1 MKRFILFLFLISP
14 FLSFGQDTL
23 NAMFYNLYRF
33 PTSPPANRE
42 YLLRSIVD
50 AARPDLLM
58 ACELVN
64 EQGADHVVNISF
76 GDMPDSFARATF
88 VNSPDS
94 ADPLQQMV
102 FYNTRKLILV
112 RQEAL
117 LTYVRHINHYTF
129 VLHTPDVATD
139 SVFLDVFVTHLKSST
154 GAGNEHLRLEMVDT
168 FVKALTHIPSDHH
181 VLFAG
186 DFNFYTSE
194 EPGYQKI
201 LDSSNAVRMVDP
213 INRPGH
219 WNNNPEFSD
228 IHSQATRI
236 TAAGFGIGGASGG
249 MDDRFDFIMMSENSR
264 TDPQCH
270 YIPGSYKVFGNN
282 GDCFNKRIDDLNSY
296 GPYSLSIR
304 QILYNMSDH
313 APVIMKFKT
322 DKRFVTAIK
331 EKSKPPA
338 LLQFPEGNLAYQYL
352 NVKLSRGIKDDHLLI
367 YNISGK
373 LLKSIPLHPQTRD
386 LHIDV
391 SAFAIGWYFLK
402 LGRQRDPAM
411 GFIKR

>member
-1 MKRFILFLFLISP
+1 MKRFILLLFLVLP

-23 NAMFYNLYRF
+23 NGMFYNLYRF

-42 YLLRSIVD
+42 YLLKSIIDSV
-50 AARPDLLM
+50 RPDLLM

-64 EQGADHVVNISF
+64 EQGADRVVDISF
-76 GDMPDSFARATF
+76 GDMPDSFSRAAF
-88 VNSPDS
+88 VSSPDS

-117 LTYVRHINHYTF
+117 LTFVRHINHYTF
-129 VLHTPDVATD
+129 VLHTPDIASD
-139 SVFLDVFVTHLKSST
+139 SVFLDVFVTHLKSSA
-154 GAGNEHLRLEMVDT
+154 GAVNEHLRLEMVDT
-168 FVKALTHIPSDHH
+168 FVKTLQHIPPNHH
-181 VLFAG
+181 ILFAG
-186 DFNFYTSE
+186 DFNFYTSG

-201 LDSSNAVRMVDP
+201 LDSANAVLMVDP
-213 INRPGH
+213 LNQPGN
-219 WNNNPEFSD
+219 WNNNPQFSG
-228 IHSQATRI
+228 IHTQATRI
-236 TAAGFGIGGASGG
+236 SAAGFGIGGASGG

-264 TDPQCH
+264 TDPECH
-270 YIPGSYKVFGNN
+270 YIPGSYKAFGNN

-313 APVIMKFKT
+313 APVIMKLKT
-322 DKRFVTAIK
+322 DKKFVTAIK

-338 LLQFPEGNLAYQYL
+338 LLQFPEGNQAHRYL
-352 NVKLSRGIKDDHLLI
+352 SVQLGRDIKNDHLLL
-367 YNISGK
+367 YDISGK
-373 LLKSIPLHPQTRD
+373 LLKSIPLHPQTRN

-391 SAFAIGWYFLK
+391 STLAVGWYFLK
-402 LGRQRDPAM
+402 LARRPGSAA